1 MSEFPIGRS
10 FVTLKRGRFCYGICE
25 NVCRILRAMLYRLL
39 KSRMTAA
46 FLAVLTI
53 LIVYGIAGLKVIGA
67 DAALSADA
75 SATSSDIALGLS
87 VLAGGTG
94 GVDFIHACGM
104 LFVRG
109 SLISMV
115 VAVFFGVFF
124 ASDLKSGAAIENL
137 LYSALGLITGHPSEV
152 RAIFDGYLAV
162 TVSQLG
168 YGNVLTADALMP
180 IFLTIIAEIIAGVLV
195 LRRRSLA

>member
-1 MSEFPIGRS
+1 MEFAKTFAG
-10 FVTLKRGRFCYGICE
+10 
-25 NVCRILRAMLYRLL
+25 ILRAMLYRLL

-75 SATSSDIALGLS
+75 SATSSDKALGLS

-115 VAVFFGVFF
+115 VAVFCGVFF
-124 ASDLKSGAAIENL
+124 TSDLKSGAAIENL

-180 IFLTIIAEIIAGVLV
+180 IFLTIIAAIIAGVLV
-195 LRRRSLA
+195 LQRRSLA